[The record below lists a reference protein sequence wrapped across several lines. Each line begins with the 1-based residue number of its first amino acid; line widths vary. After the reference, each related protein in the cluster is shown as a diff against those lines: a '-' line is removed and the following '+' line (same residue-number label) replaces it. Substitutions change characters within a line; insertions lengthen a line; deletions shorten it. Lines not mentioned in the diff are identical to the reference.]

1 MMCSHVDQDCCGLA
15 AEQHCVLSDKPPQG
29 SAPDQLTRFRASITP
44 AQPEKTQETSR
55 NGPKEPL
62 SGQTQLYGSPLRPSL
77 LGSRWLFARGA
88 KSRLRAVA
96 RWQRRQQPPLTCHPA
111 PEAWRRWVL
120 RSQNLLSSYLS
131 KRLSW
136 FRPPSQP
143 LSSSTG

>member
-44 AQPEKTQETSR
+44 AQPKKTQEASR

-77 LGSRWLFARGA
+77 GFTLVVCSGSEVQVESGG
-88 KSRLRAVA
+88 AVA
-96 RWQRRQQPPLTCHPA
+96 APPTATSHL
-111 PEAWRRWVL
+111 
-120 RSQNLLSSYLS
+120 
-131 KRLSW
+131 
-136 FRPPSQP
+136 PPSAGGMTEVSAKKPEPLIFLSIQEVILVQAP
-143 LSSSTG
+143 LSALIF